1 MKGWKSAVLGLL
13 GLGLMAV
20 AGGAALAQTP
30 GPSTTT
36 TTTAAT
42 LPKQTPATPGVGT
55 AMAEYR
61 LDSGDKLKITV
72 FGEPDLSGNFEVDGQ
87 GVISMS
93 LIGEVSAKGLT
104 IRELQRVIE
113 TKLKDGF
120 VREPQ
125 VAAEVQNYRPYY
137 ILGEIAK
144 AGEYPYTAGLSVMNA
159 IASAGDFTYRAD
171 KRRVFIK
178 SVDSPKEREVKLTP
192 SLLVKP
198 GDTIR
203 IKERFF

>member
-13 GLGLMAV
+13 GLGLMAL
-20 AGGAALAQTP
+20 GGAAAFAQTP
-30 GPSTTT
+30 SVAP
-36 TTTAAT
+36 TAPA
-42 LPKQTPATPGVGT
+42 KQIQATPAVSTG
-55 AMAEYR
+55 MAEYR

-104 IRELQRVIE
+104 LRELQRVIE

-144 AGEYPYTAGLSVMNA
+144 AGEYPYIAGLTVMNA

-178 SVDSPKEREVKLTP
+178 SVDTAKEKEVKLTP